1 MSHLFVC
8 RAYYVHPSDSTGPQL
23 AQVLEYHV
31 VAGAAVLS
39 TQVQDQQKVATVQKT
54 SVTAFKTTAGGLF
67 IDVASVSPAA
77 RDIVCSNGVVHV
89 IDHVLI
95 PPFMQSMLQK
105 AAVRPA
111 VL

>member
-1 MSHLFVC
+1 VL
-8 RAYYVHPSDSTGPQL
+8 AALTIDQL
-23 AQVLEYHV
+23 TQVLEYHV

-39 TQVQDQQKVATVQKT
+39 TQVQDQQKIATVQKT

-67 IDVASVSPAA
+67 VDFAAVSSAA

-95 PPFMQSMLQK
+95 PPFMQSILK
-105 AAVRPA
+105 AAVRPV